1 VEIMLSDTDAKRC
14 SADVE
19 EGDIGEGSGAAA
31 ATKESRE
38 NLAGVNA
45 GPRDLVKQSTCF
57 LVGP

>member
-1 VEIMLSDTDAKRC
+1 MLSDIDAKRC
-14 SADVE
+14 AVDVE

-31 ATKESRE
+31 ATEESRE